1 MSKLNILIVDDY
13 PIFREGLCA
22 ILSKIPGVEVIGEA
36 ENGQV
41 AIEKAR
47 QLKPHL
53 ILMDLTMPVMSGE
66 EAIRI
71 IKQHQSAIKICALT
85 ARNTHHH
92 VEAAL
97 AAGAD
102 AYVLKDDSS
111 LNLLTAIES
120 IRNGQNYFSPG
131 ISNTVLSAY
140 LDNAGNVSSTTPRYK
155 LTEREREVIK
165 LVAEGYKNREIATH
179 LSLSIKTVEKHRSK
193 LMNKLNLRGVSALT
207 DYAIEYG
214 LCHNLKH
221 TE

>member
-13 PIFREGLCA
+13 PIFREGLRA

-53 ILMDLTMPVMSGE
+53 ILMDLTMPIMSGE

-71 IKQHQSAIKICALT
+71 IKQHQPEIKISALT

-92 VEAAL
+92 VEAVM

-102 AYVLKDDSS
+102 GYVLKDDFS

-131 ISNTVLSAY
+131 VCDTVLSAY
-140 LDNAGNVSSTTPRYK
+140 LGNARNVSSATSRHK

-179 LSLSIKTVEKHRSK
+179 LSLSIKTVEKHRSN

-207 DYAIEYG
+207 DYAIEHG

-221 TE
+221 T